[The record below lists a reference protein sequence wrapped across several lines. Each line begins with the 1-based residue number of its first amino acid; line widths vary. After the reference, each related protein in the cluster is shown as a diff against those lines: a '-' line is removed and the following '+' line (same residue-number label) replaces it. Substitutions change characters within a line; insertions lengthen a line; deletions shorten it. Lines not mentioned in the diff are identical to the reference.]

1 VKQFSTEC
9 GLKRSWLHRFA
20 GFLYSV
26 YFIAQALDSI
36 YRGSV
41 PKKLIL
47 RCVLRDV
54 LRRSNASKTEMI
66 CAGVDLTF
74 AARANDVA

>member
-1 VKQFSTEC
+1 MDGRVRDFISV
-9 GLKRSWLHRFA
+9 A

-36 YRGSV
+36 YRGSFARN
-41 PKKLIL
+41 LIL
-47 RCVLRDV
+47 RCALCDI
-54 LRRSNASKTEMI
+54 LGRSNTSKTEMI
-66 CAGVDLTF
+66 RAGVDLTF